1 MRLPVKRSA
10 SEAASRSGEQ
20 STPAKKEKM
29 MFRKFMVTL
38 FGLALV
44 IIIAALNAG

>member
-1 MRLPVKRSA
+1 
-10 SEAASRSGEQ
+10 
-20 STPAKKEKM
+20 M